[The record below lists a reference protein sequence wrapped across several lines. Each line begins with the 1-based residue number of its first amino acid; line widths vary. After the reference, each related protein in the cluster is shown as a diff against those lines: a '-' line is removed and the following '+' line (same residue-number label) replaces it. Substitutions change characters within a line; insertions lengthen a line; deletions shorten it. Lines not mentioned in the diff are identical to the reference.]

1 MIKNWMMNNSKFA
14 IAALTITIGLA
25 CNIPASATTLK
36 GETASPGC
44 PYTVF
49 IMTAKYASKA
59 GVNIQVSDGKTLTKS
74 MLLMAQKKLDIAST
88 VPAATVFMGKG
99 VAMYKKLGK
108 KAIAMHKKLRGM
120 FAYQCGLYNMIVW
133 DENKEI
139 KSWKDLKG
147 KRIFTGPPS
156 GAAAKMS
163 EDYIKAMTGYKP
175 NVDYTAVRLNWG
187 GGQDAMR
194 NGQLDGYMRPLT
206 VPAALMDEL
215 TAIRPVRVLSIGDD
229 QVDNPMLA
237 KLIAVPG
244 RSMGVL
250 KAGAYKGVVNNN
262 KDLRMPAFALSQ
274 QVGVHVPTDVVYKIT
289 KAFWSNIGE
298 IHKNVPYLS
307 GMTLNTALE
316 KLRAPLHLGA
326 YKYYKEQGVKVP
338 KALLP
343 PEL

>member
-1 MIKNWMMNNSKFA
+1 MNIRDNC
-14 IAALTITIGLA
+14 ILAAAAITIGFA
-25 CNIPASATTLK
+25 SYSPATAVTLK

-88 VPAATVFMGKG
+88 VPAATVFMAKG

-108 KAIAMHKKLRGM
+108 KAVAMHKKLRGM
-120 FAYQCGLYNMIVW
+120 FSYQCGLYNMIVW
-133 DENKEI
+133 AENKEI
-139 KSWKDLKG
+139 KTWKDLKG
-147 KRIFTGPPS
+147 KKIFTGPPS

-163 EDYIKAMTGYKP
+163 EDYIKAMTGYTP
-175 NVDYTAVRLNWG
+175 NKEYTAVRLNWG

-206 VPAALMDEL
+206 VPSALMTEL
-215 TAIRPVRVLSIGDD
+215 TSIRPVRVLSIAED
-229 QVDNPMLA
+229 QIDNPLLKKLLA
-237 KLIAVPG
+237 IPG
-244 RSMGVL
+244 RSMGLL
-250 KAGAYKGVVNNN
+250 KAGSFKGVVNNN

-274 QVGVHVPTDVVYKIT
+274 QVGVHVPEDVVYKIT

-298 IHKNVPYLS
+298 IHKNTPYLS
-307 GMTLNTALE
+307 GMTLKTALE
-316 KLRAPLHLGA
+316 KLKAPLHVGA
-326 YKYYKEQGVKVP
+326 YKYYKEQGVNVP
-338 KALLP
+338 KALMP

>member
-1 MIKNWMMNNSKFA
+1 MRLKNKL
-14 IAALTITIGLA
+14 IIGVTAAGLA
-25 CNIPASATTLK
+25 FGSYSPASAVTLK

-59 GVNIQVSDGKTLTKS
+59 GINIQVSDGKTLTKS
-74 MLLMAQKKLDIAST
+74 MLLMAQKKLDISST
-88 VPAATVFMGKG
+88 VPAATVFMSKG

-108 KAIAMHKKLRGM
+108 KAVAMHKKLRGM
-120 FAYQCGLYNMIVW
+120 FSYQCGLYNMIVW

-139 KSWKDLKG
+139 KTWKDLRG
-147 KRIFTGPPS
+147 KKIFTGPPS

-163 EDYIKAMTGYKP
+163 EDYIKAMTGFTP
-175 NVDYTAVRLNWG
+175 NKEYTAVRLNWG

-206 VPAALMDEL
+206 VPSALMDEL
-215 TAIRPVRVLSIGDD
+215 TAIRPVRILGIGDD
-229 QVDNPMLA
+229 QLDNPLLK
-237 KLIAVPG
+237 KLLAVPG

-250 KAGAYKGVVNNN
+250 KVGEYKGVTNLT
-262 KDLRMPAFALSQ
+262 KDIRSPAYALSQ

-298 IHKNVPYLS
+298 VHKNVPYLS
-307 GMTLNTALE
+307 GMTLQSALD
-316 KLRAPLHLGA
+316 KLKAPLHLGA
-326 YKYYKEQGVKVP
+326 YKYYKEQGVNVP